1 MNEYFDNPLDL
12 RYLRRY
18 NDASGILLY
27 TAKIDVGRLLGERE
41 SFSCL
46 YEGRRYEFGGIDIV
60 GFKRYGEIYTYYIEF
75 REVRYD
81 FVEDDDDEM
90 DDGSEATRERALP
103 REDGSDSVPAGRA
116 RL

>member
-46 YEGRRYEFGGIDIV
+46 YEGRRYEFGDIDIV
-60 GFKRYGEIYTYYIEF
+60 GFKRYGEIYTYYIDF
-75 REVRYD
+75 KEVRYE
-81 FVEDDDDEM
+81 FVEGDEDEM
-90 DDGSEATRERALP
+90 DDGSETNRERALP
-103 REDGSDSVPAGRA
+103 RKERTDSMLAGRP